1 VSRTSTLRGRL
12 ALVAAVTTAVWV
24 GLLTA
29 GFNLVLA
36 SQLHAQAS
44 SLLRQRAA
52 AAAATVV
59 IADDGSV
66 QINEPRNDDALD
78 TDLWIFAG
86 QMAVER
92 PRASQ
97 RLQQLADALAQ
108 SGERFAETGEP
119 SSTRMFA
126 LPVRVGDRQ
135 VATVVSAVS
144 LDPYRNVARLAL
156 LGSIGLAL
164 LLLAAV
170 YAATRLIVARA
181 LAPVQ
186 QMSTQAA
193 RWSKSD
199 AAQRFGV
206 ADRPGELALLA
217 TNLDGV
223 LDRLAALLRH
233 EQQVTEELSHEL
245 RTPLSVISA
254 EAELLLGSRRRTAA
268 ETSAGITRIA
278 EGASRMSHMLETLL
292 SAARSRSPD
301 TTGRCV
307 VRSAVEDTI
316 DHVPGGHQVAVQPGP
331 AGLAVGVDAVLVERI
346 LTPLLE
352 NADRYARSRIDV
364 AITEDPAGVVITVTD
379 DGPGVDPS
387 IGDAVFEPGR
397 RDPVSSPSGAG
408 LGLALARRLARAAGG
423 DVLLVDGAFEVRLP
437 RA

>member
-1 VSRTSTLRGRL
+1 VSGTSTLRGRL
-12 ALVAAVTTAVWV
+12 ALVAAVTTAIWV

-29 GFNLVLA
+29 GFNLVLS
-36 SQLHAQAS
+36 SQLHAQAG

-59 IADDGSV
+59 VAADGTI

-78 TDLWIFAG
+78 ADLWVYAG
-86 QMAVER
+86 RTAIER
-92 PRASQ
+92 PRASELLQ
-97 RLQQLADALAQ
+97 RLADSMAQ
-108 SGERFAETGEP
+108 TGERYAETGEP
-119 SSTRMFA
+119 ATRLYA

-144 LDPYRNVARLAL
+144 LDPYQNVARLAL

-170 YAATRLIVARA
+170 YAATRFVVARA

-186 QMSTQAA
+186 QMSRQAA
-193 RWSKSD
+193 RWSKTD
-199 AAQRFGV
+199 ATQRFGE
-206 ADRPGELALLA
+206 AQRPGELAVLA

-223 LDRLAALLRH
+223 LDRLASLLRH

-245 RTPLSVISA
+245 RTPLSLISA
-254 EAELLLGSRRRTAA
+254 EAELLLGPRRRSAA
-268 ETSAGITRIA
+268 ETRTAVARIA
-278 EGASRMSHMLETLL
+278 EGAGRMSQILETLL

-301 TTGRCV
+301 TTGRSLV
-307 VRSAVEDTI
+307 QSAVQSTV
-316 DHVPGGHQVAVQPGP
+316 DHLADSTRIAVQEGP
-331 AGLAVGVDAVLVERI
+331 EGLAAGVDTELIERI
-346 LTPLLE
+346 LAPLLD
-352 NADRYARSRIDV
+352 NAARYARSRIDLAV
-364 AITEDPAGVVITVTD
+364 TDEDGWVVIRVTD

-397 RDPVSSPSGAG
+397 RDAVHSPDGAG

-423 DVLLVDGAFEVRLP
+423 DLLLAEGAFEVRLP

>member
-1 VSRTSTLRGRL
+1 L

-24 GLLTA
+24 GLLTMA
-29 GFNLVLA
+29 FNLVLS
-36 SQLHAQAS
+36 SQLHAQAG

-52 AAAATVV
+52 AAAATVAV
-59 IADDGSV
+59 ADDGTV
-66 QINEPRNDDALD
+66 TIHEPRNDDALD
-78 TDLWIFAG
+78 TDLWIYAG
-86 QMAVER
+86 HTSVER

-97 RLQQLADALAQ
+97 ALQQVADAMAQ
-108 SGERFAETGEP
+108 SGERFTEVGEP
-119 SSTRMFA
+119 ATRLFA

-144 LDPYRNVARLAL
+144 LEPYQNVARVAL

-164 LLLAAV
+164 VLLGAV
-170 YAATRLIVARA
+170 YAATRVVVARA

-199 AAQRFGV
+199 ATQRFGA

-217 TNLDGV
+217 ENLDGV

-245 RTPLSVISA
+245 RTPLSLIAA
-254 EAELLLGSRRRTAA
+254 EAELLLGSRRRTSA
-268 ETSAGITRIA
+268 ETSAAIARIA
-278 EGASRMSHMLETLL
+278 DGASRMSQILETLL

-301 TTGRCV
+301 TTGRSV
-307 VRSAVEDTI
+307 VRSAI
-316 DHVPGGHQVAVQPGP
+316 DATLDHRQDATRIVVQAGP
-331 AGLAVGVDAVLVERI
+331 AGLAAGVDAELIERI
-346 LTPLLE
+346 LTPLLD
-352 NADRYARSRIDV
+352 NADRYALSRIDLNV
-364 AITEDPAGVVITVTD
+364 AADSAWVVLTVSD
-379 DGPGVDPS
+379 DGPGVDPAM
-387 IGDAVFEPGR
+387 GDAVFEPGR
-397 RDPVSSPSGAG
+397 RDPVHSPEGAG

-423 DVLLVDGAFEVRLP
+423 DLLLHDSTFEIRLP